1 MSDTPSHEIDEPVPF
16 QNEESSESQEEI
28 VGDGGAFDEAQDENI
43 TSPSADSELAKEITH
58 KQAYDIFLEGQQA
71 IEDSEEKLRHAVA
84 FMEQSLSTKQG
95 TPHFKSFW
103 DARNVALQLFK
114 ENANA
119 PSRADLWAKYAELS
133 KEARRLKE
141 MLDEQSAFA
150 AEQIEIAIGAIE
162 AEQESTTSN
171 FEDTQLLDVL
181 RSSRILEENLQA
193 YIDIQTEL
201 SKLNTHAGRV
211 TALRKELIRTEMRV
225 RQKNKFFQRLSAI
238 GDKVFPRRKELI
250 KEISQRFSADV
261 DSFVEQNFKE
271 EGSSDSLFFLR
282 EEIKAL
288 QNIAKQVTLN
298 THAFKYTRMRLSE
311 SWDLLKLLDKERKKV
326 RAQQKATHRHN
337 VEPILQ
343 KLAEISAVVAGE
355 GYSHSEVQQH
365 LDAVIGEI
373 QSTELGRDELK
384 ILRDEVGGIRKA
396 LVERLKFEEQ
406 ERIRA
411 VQERD
416 MAKKAKVQEFKNAV
430 VAVLSSV
437 EELDADVLAVKKDE
451 LSAEILELP
460 ITKLEKLEL
469 ERSLKPLKDAIV
481 DKKEKS
487 MMALSEDDRN
497 ALQQLKE
504 ILKQRKERRSEI
516 KGQLEAIRK
525 SGVSSGLDLEKAM
538 AQSEQI
544 AAEKERLE
552 KINSGIKEIE
562 DKIAQLQKK
571 P

>member
-16 QNEESSESQEEI
+16 QNEETPESQEQ
-28 VGDGGAFDEAQDENI
+28 VADENGTFEETQDENVVPM
-43 TSPSADSELAKEITH
+43 TDLEQAKETTH
-58 KQAYDIFLEGQQA
+58 KQAYDTFLEQQQA
-71 IEDSEEKLRHAVA
+71 IETSEEKLKHAVS
-84 FMEQSLSTKQG
+84 FMEQTLSTKQG

-103 DARNVALQLFK
+103 DARNVALLLFK

-119 PSRADLWAKYAELS
+119 ASRAELWSKYAELS

-150 AEQIEIAIGAIE
+150 AEQIEIAISAIE
-162 AEQESTTSN
+162 SEQESTEAGS
-171 FEDTQLLDVL
+171 EDSQLLNVL
-181 RSSRILEENLQA
+181 RSSKTLEANLQDFM
-193 YIDIQTEL
+193 DIQTEL
-201 SKLNTHAGRV
+201 NKLNTHAGRV
-211 TALRKELIRTEMRV
+211 TALRKELIKTEMRV

-250 KEISQRFSADV
+250 KEISQRFSADI
-261 DSFVEQNFKE
+261 DAFVEQNFKE

-311 SWDLLKLLDKERKKV
+311 SWDQLKQLDKERKKV
-326 RAQQKATHRHN
+326 RAQQKAAHRHN
-337 VEPILQ
+337 VEPLLQ
-343 KLAEISAVVAGE
+343 KLAEISSTLTTE
-355 GYSHSEVQQH
+355 NYSHSEIQQR

-373 QSTELGRDELK
+373 QSTELGRDELRV
-384 ILRDEVGGIRKA
+384 LRDEVGGIRKV
-396 LVERLKFEEQ
+396 LIERLKTEEQ
-406 ERIRA
+406 ERVKA
-411 VQERD
+411 VQEREI
-416 MAKKAKVQEFKNAV
+416 AKKAKVQDFKN
-430 VAVLSSV
+430 SI
-437 EELDADVLAVKKDE
+437 EELMNSIEEFDADE
-451 LSAEILELP
+451 LSVKRDAFSAEIIELP
-460 ITKLEKLEL
+460 ITKLEKQEL

-481 DKKEKS
+481 DKREKS
-487 MMALSEDDRN
+487 LMELSEDDRN

-516 KGQLEAIRK
+516 KGQLETIRK

-538 AQSEQI
+538 LQSEQI
-544 AAEKERLE
+544 ATEKERLE
-552 KINSGIKEIE
+552 KINVGIKEIE
-562 DKIAQLQKK
+562 DKIVQLQKK